1 MGCNGS
7 FQAHLFEFRVV
18 GYRECSRIFWLGV
31 VNRKPESETVRR
43 CSLADPSGLEAG
55 EPPRK
60 PSRMRAIEKPVHL
73 TRTSVLNAVK
83 CARWYGVVACWLIL
97 AQGLTSQAATLS
109 TDRLDYPPF
118 SDVYIDGAGWAP
130 GETVSVHLDEVEPNG
145 TRTPVW
151 DADPAPIADTTGSFT
166 VEWFIWSD
174 EFLGATLEVTPFV
187 GTEDARDH
195 VERNK
200 LFGAALAAIDDEG
213 DAEPAEKHVRLVA
226 PAADRLGRQPFQP
239 LIEIGNDFARRAV
252 GQIPLVERR
261 HRRSAKVL

>member
-18 GYRECSRIFWLGV
+18 GYQECSRIFWLGV
-31 VNRKPESETVRR
+31 VSRKPESETVRR

-60 PSRMRAIEKPVHL
+60 PSRMRAIEKPGHL

-174 EFLGATLEVTPFV
+174 EFLGATLEVT
-187 GTEDARDH
+187 
-195 VERNK
+195 
-200 LFGAALAAIDDEG
+200 
-213 DAEPAEKHVRLVA
+213 
-226 PAADRLGRQPFQP
+226 
-239 LIEIGNDFARRAV
+239 AV
-252 GQIPLVERR
+252 GQSSGMTATTTFTDGSVTCEEAPNGTAPVGDPVGGFGIDGDLTADQPAPGIGDWLTGSSQASRTL
-261 HRRSAKVL
+261 S